1 MSDNKIVMSPLQ
13 LKQLLFGRI
22 HVEAIDSTRLPENTW
37 APNFD
42 LSGVLIR
49 THIEVDPKEVDEAGF
64 KKFVVAMILQIPNS
78 DEDEVLAPYTI
89 DVQAQ
94 ALFEMAPM
102 EDEEKRES
110 LMKINGASVIIS
122 AIREQITQITAR
134 SIYGPLTLP
143 TLRVL
148 S

>member
-1 MSDNKIVMSPLQ
+1 M
-13 LKQLLFGRI
+13 
-22 HVEAIDSTRLPENTW
+22 
-37 APNFD
+37 
-42 LSGVLIR
+42 LIR